1 MSNLPILLVEDDPD
15 HAELTVIAFRRN
27 NLANEIHVARDGAE
41 ALDYLFGSADK
52 PAMPRPALVILD
64 LHLPKV
70 MGIDV
75 LRKIRN
81 TPATALLPVVVLTTS
96 DQDQDVLASYSNG
109 CNAYMQKPVSF
120 NKFVDGAATL
130 GMFWL
135 MLNVTPPIA

>member
-1 MSNLPILLVEDDPD
+1 
-15 HAELTVIAFRRN
+15 
-27 NLANEIHVARDGAE
+27 
-41 ALDYLFGSADK
+41 
-52 PAMPRPALVILD
+52 
-64 LHLPKV
+64 